1 MTSVKT
7 PAEIT
12 ALRKAG
18 KILAETL
25 RDLEQRIEP
34 GVSAKSLSK
43 RAGNLI
49 RNKGGEPVFFG
60 YHGFPEPICI
70 SINDEVVHGIP
81 RDTGTIN
88 EGDVV
93 SLDLGVRYKGMI
105 ADSAITVVCGDASP
119 EIAHLLEYTKRSLDA
134 GISVVRDGV
143 RTGDIGAA
151 IEAVLKAAK
160 LGVVRDLVGHG
171 VGHDI
176 HEEPNIPNYGRKNTG
191 ATLRS
196 GMTVAI
202 EPMATLGKEAVFTD
216 VDGWTVKTRDG
227 SLAAHFE
234 HTVLVTDDGA
244 EILTC

>member
-1 MTSVKT
+1 MMTSIKT
-7 PAEIT
+7 PAEIA

-18 KILAETL
+18 KILSETL
-25 RDLEQRIEP
+25 TDLTQKIEP

-43 RAGNLI
+43 RAGNLVH
-49 RNKGGEPVFFG
+49 NKGGEPVFFG

-81 RDTGTIN
+81 RDTARIK

-105 ADSAITVVCGDASP
+105 ADSAITVVCGRVSP
-119 EIAHLLEYTKRSLDA
+119 ELQHLLDYTKRSLEA
-134 GISVVRDGV
+134 GISVVHDGV

-151 IEAVLKAAK
+151 IEAVLKAGK
-160 LGVVRDLVGHG
+160 LGIVRDLVGHG

-191 ATLRS
+191 AILRT

-202 EPMATLGKEAVFTD
+202 EPMATLGKDAVFTD

-227 SLAAHFE
+227 SMAAHFE
-234 HTVLVTDDGA
+234 HTILVTDDGA
-244 EILTC
+244 EILT